1 VDNDVWRDAIPED
14 TPPFFFRVGYDEW
27 HGVDVV
33 GRDGSGLFCIDDDE
47 HDRSVWWVSERDPRL
62 PRRFVNTSV
71 ERFRESLTTF
81 YGTWRALRGLQDE
94 EARQRVSALR
104 QELAA
109 IELPGGVV
117 EPDDYWQ
124 VILEQVEEGLL

>member
-1 VDNDVWRDAIPED
+1 MDNDVWRDAIPED

-81 YGTWRALRGLQDE
+81 YGTWRALRGLRPDT
-94 EARQRVSALR
+94 AALQRWPELTSAPR
-104 QELAA
+104 WAHA
-109 IELPGGVV
+109 VPRS
-117 EPDDYWQ
+117 WHSH
-124 VILEQVEEGLL
+124 